1 MKRDF
6 LKVTEFSS
14 EEIHGLFETAA
25 RLKKDRKE
33 GRSHNHLLAGKSM
46 SLIFQKPS
54 LRTRVSFETGFYDL
68 GGHAVYLAPHT
79 IGFGKRES
87 VRDIGQ
93 VLSRYNHIIMARVFA
108 HADVEELARESSVPV
123 MNGLSDACHPCQI
136 SADALTVWEHLDGE
150 IEGAKIL
157 YTGEGNN
164 VCHSWLNL
172 SQRIALDLRIACP
185 KGYEPDEAVL
195 AEARAAGKS
204 QITVAHDVREVVEGV
219 DIVYTDVWASMGQED
234 QLEQRK
240 KDFADFQVNGALM
253 KAAGPQAKFMH
264 DLPANRGLEA
274 TDEVMDSPQSIIYDE
289 AENRMHIQKAI
300 ILKLLGVDY

>member
-1 MKRDF
+1 M
-6 LKVTEFSS
+6 
-14 EEIHGLFETAA
+14 
-25 RLKKDRKE
+25 
-33 GRSHNHLLAGKSM
+33 
-46 SLIFQKPS
+46 
-54 LRTRVSFETGFYDL
+54 
-68 GGHAVYLAPHT
+68 
-79 IGFGKRES
+79 
-87 VRDIGQ
+87 RDIGQ

-108 HADVEELARESSVPV
+108 HADVEELARETTVPV
-123 MNGLSDACHPCQI
+123 INGLSDHCHPCQI
-136 SADALTVWEHLDGE
+136 GADALTVWEHLGRR

-164 VCHSWLNL
+164 VCHSWIYLA
-172 SQRIALDLRIACP
+172 QRIGIDLRIACP
-185 KGYEPDEAVL
+185 KGYEPNADVL
-195 AEARAAGKS
+195 AVAREAGKS
-204 QITVAHDVREVVEGV
+204 QITVAHDVGEVVEGV
-219 DIVYTDVWASMGQED
+219 DFVYTDVWASMGQED

-300 ILKLLGVDY
+300 ILKLLGVEY